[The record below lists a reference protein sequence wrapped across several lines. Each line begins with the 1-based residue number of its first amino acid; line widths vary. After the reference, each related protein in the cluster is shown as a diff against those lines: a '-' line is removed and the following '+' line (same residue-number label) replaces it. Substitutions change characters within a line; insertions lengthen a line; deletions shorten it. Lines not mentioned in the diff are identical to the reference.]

1 MPRSIRELKLADG
14 RIFLLLEKDTKLY
27 MVSPD
32 SSIKLVGNLPL
43 IGSRLLQRFSENEA
57 SDVVQDVLVMKDK
70 VTHVLFVP
78 RLGHLGIWRHDG
90 SVFEARVPTFCCCRF
105 LPRTNGT
112 VVTGIFGDTWGRS
125 FCVYEIFRGEVPL
138 CDCVGLAT
146 RVISVAASSDWRVSV
161 TLWREQEGQMN
172 ETVVRIM
179 NLSRSGEKTRNHGF
193 IPPQKITGGT
203 FGHNFHAM
211 VYGDVFEDMIH
222 DYDGYDDIFEEMGP
236 DEIVYDDIFEEIGP
250 DEIAY
255 DDIFEEIGPDEIAHE
270 DFFEEMGP
278 DEIAYDDIF
287 EEIGP
292 DEFAY
297 DDIFE
302 EIGPDEIAHEDFF
315 EEMGPDEIAYDDIF
329 EEIGPDEFAYDDI
342 FEEIG
347 PDEIA
352 HEDFFEEM
360 GHDEIASDDVF
371 EDMIHDGITND
382 DTFEHIVDDNIIGD
396 DGLDDMEPD
405 TMVHI
410 DPVYDGYD

>member
-43 IGSRLLQRFSENEA
+43 IGSRLSYGFSGNEA
-57 SDVVQDVLVMKDK
+57 SDVVQDVLMMKDK

-125 FCVYEIFRGEVPL
+125 FCVYEIFLGEVPL

-161 TLWREQEGQMN
+161 TLWREQDGQTN

-179 NLSRSGEKTRNHGF
+179 DLSRSGEKTRNHGF

-211 VYGDVFEDMIH
+211 VYGDVFEDMVH
-222 DYDGYDDIFEEMGP
+222 DYAGYDDIFEEMGP
-236 DEIVYDDIFEEIGP
+236 DEIAHDDIFEEIGPDEIAYDDIFEEIGP

-292 DEFAY
+292 DE
-297 DDIFE
+297 
-302 EIGPDEIAHEDFF
+302 
-315 EEMGPDEIAYDDIF
+315 IAY
-329 EEIGPDEFAYDDI
+329 
-342 FEEIG
+342 
-347 PDEIA
+347 
-352 HEDFFEEM
+352 EDFFEEM

-382 DTFEHIVDDNIIGD
+382 DIFEHIVDDNIIDD
-396 DGLDDMEPD
+396 DGFDDMEPD

-410 DPVYDGYD
+410 DPVYDGFD